1 MKKVRI
7 KGYDIEIRLDRYLR
21 EENPGLTQGAIEKA
35 LRKGQIKV
43 NGSKAK
49 SSLRVKS
56 GDLVDY
62 YVVSPLRAAD
72 IPDEELDQDLEQD
85 NRVKDGAKILAKKLI
100 SKHIILDH
108 KHFYAF
114 KKPSGLATQGGSK
127 ISLSLD
133 DAFKILG
140 LRLVHRLDK
149 DTSGIILAAKT
160 RDDAIILTKAFE
172 DRLIQKTYLACIS
185 PELKNGSGNI
195 KSYIRKK
202 DKHVMESI
210 GHPSKDAVEAI
221 TDYEILCSKKGASL
235 VEFKPITGRMHQ
247 LRLHAKD
254 LGSPIIGDKKYK
266 GKPDNNLMLHAH
278 ELKLDKS
285 IYGKEITI
293 KCDLPEYFLIKL

>member
-1 MKKVRI
+1 MKEVKI
-7 KGYDIEIRLDRYLR
+7 KGYNIEIRLDRYLR

-49 SSLRVKS
+49 SFLRVKS
-56 GDLVDY
+56 GDMVSY
-62 YVVSPLRAAD
+62 YIECSSKGALAQIRDDGMAASA
-72 IPDEELDQDLEQD
+72 Q
-85 NRVKDGAKILAKKLI
+85 ILAKKLI
-100 SKHIILDH
+100 SKHIILEN

-114 KKPSGLATQGGSK
+114 KKPSGIATQGGSK

-149 DTSGIILAAKT
+149 DTSGIILAAKS
-160 RDDAIILTKAFE
+160 RDDAIILTRAFE

-185 PELKNGSGNI
+185 PSLKNGSGSI

-210 GHPSKDAVEAI
+210 KHPSKDAVEAI
-221 TDYEILCSKKGASL
+221 TDYEILCSKQGASL

-266 GKPDNNLMLHAH
+266 GKPDKNLMLHAH

-285 IYGKEITI
+285 IYGKEISI